1 VFYNAEMQRPF
12 ETEIY
17 LNTGENMKERS
28 DRVSPKPYMNPYLG
42 GLVLG
47 LVITFTYVVMGRGLG
62 ASGAYGSIASFIARL
77 FAPESAGQNLLF
89 QKYLDP
95 SRAPHP
101 LMDWLVFEVIGVLIG
116 AFISG
121 WLGRR
126 LAFTVEKGPRIS
138 NTGRLLLAFC
148 GGVVLAI
155 GAQLARGCMSGQIIS
170 GGPLLNLG
178 SWIVMMAMF
187 GAGYITAF
195 FVRKEWR

>member
-1 VFYNAEMQRPF
+1 MTAIE
-12 ETEIY
+12 
-17 LNTGENMKERS
+17 ERS
-28 DRVSPKPYMNPYLG
+28 DRGSPKPYMNPYLG
-42 GLVLG
+42 GVGLG
-47 LVITFTYVVMGRGLG
+47 LVLTFTYVVMGRGLG
-62 ASGAYGSIASFIARL
+62 ASGAYGSIASFIARF
-77 FAPESAGQNLLF
+77 FAPEAAGQNVLF

-101 LMDWLVFEVIGVLIG
+101 LMDWLVFEIIGLLIG

-126 LAFTVEKGPRIS
+126 LAFTFYKGPRIS
-138 NTGRLLLAFC
+138 NTGRLLFAFG

-155 GAQLARGCMSGQIIS
+155 GAQLARGCMSGQILS
-170 GGPLLNLG
+170 GSPLLNLG
-178 SWIVMMAMF
+178 SWIVAMSMF